1 MAKKLTKAER
11 KEARLRKGKQ
21 WLLTYTGSPKKMNK
35 HYRDR
40 CHVDAVTA
48 AKELQE
54 LGVVD
59 SVEELRQVEVHDP
72 DVTLICDIE
81 GLVNGRPATP
91 ARAKAMTVQ
100 TEYWF
105 VFVAQFLRDRL
116 LDDSIDSSWNSQR
129 SELAFLLLRDHDSA
143 YGLRFVFPRLHGFH
157 YLDGVRTQIVQEL
170 VYGHAVDARTASVC
184 LDLLISSVQ
193 VVPIKDGF

>member
-1 MAKKLTKAER
+1 
-11 KEARLRKGKQ
+11 
-21 WLLTYTGSPKKMNK
+21 
-35 HYRDR
+35 
-40 CHVDAVTA
+40 
-48 AKELQE
+48 
-54 LGVVD
+54 
-59 SVEELRQVEVHDP
+59 
-72 DVTLICDIE
+72 
-81 GLVNGRPATP
+81 
-91 ARAKAMTVQ
+91 MTVQ

-170 VYGHAVDARTASVC
+170 VYGHATASVC

-193 VVPIKDGF
+193 VVPFKDGF

>member
-1 MAKKLTKAER
+1 MV
-11 KEARLRKGKQ
+11 
-21 WLLTYTGSPKKMNK
+21 
-35 HYRDR
+35 DR
-40 CHVDAVTA
+40 
-48 AKELQE
+48 
-54 LGVVD
+54 
-59 SVEELRQVEVHDP
+59 VEELRQVEVHDP

-116 LDDSIDSSWNSQR
+116 LDDSIDSS
-129 SELAFLLLRDHDSA
+129 RDHDSA

-193 VVPIKDGF
+193 VVPFKDGF

>member
-1 MAKKLTKAER
+1 MSETTRPSLSLSDKSCRSLEWLTVSK
-11 KEARLRKGKQ
+11 
-21 WLLTYTGSPKKMNK
+21 NF
-35 HYRDR
+35 DR
-40 CHVDAVTA
+40 SRSTT
-48 AKELQE
+48 
-54 LGVVD
+54 
-59 SVEELRQVEVHDP
+59 P

-105 VFVAQFLRDRL
+105 VFVAQFLRYRL

-193 VVPIKDGF
+193 VVPFKDGF

>member
-1 MAKKLTKAER
+1 MV
-11 KEARLRKGKQ
+11 
-21 WLLTYTGSPKKMNK
+21 
-35 HYRDR
+35 DR
-40 CHVDAVTA
+40 
-48 AKELQE
+48 
-54 LGVVD
+54 
-59 SVEELRQVEVHDP
+59 VEELRQVEVHDP

-129 SELAFLLLRDHDSA
+129 SELAFLLLGRSH
-143 YGLRFVFPRLHGFH
+143 
-157 YLDGVRTQIVQEL
+157 E
-170 VYGHAVDARTASVC
+170 
-184 LDLLISSVQ
+184 
-193 VVPIKDGF
+193 

>member
-1 MAKKLTKAER
+1 MA
-11 KEARLRKGKQ
+11 
-21 WLLTYTGSPKKMNK
+21 
-35 HYRDR
+35 DR
-40 CHVDAVTA
+40 
-48 AKELQE
+48 
-54 LGVVD
+54 
-59 SVEELRQVEVHDP
+59 VEELRQVEVHDP

-193 VVPIKDGF
+193 VVPFKDGF

>member
-1 MAKKLTKAER
+1 
-11 KEARLRKGKQ
+11 
-21 WLLTYTGSPKKMNK
+21 
-35 HYRDR
+35 
-40 CHVDAVTA
+40 
-48 AKELQE
+48 
-54 LGVVD
+54 
-59 SVEELRQVEVHDP
+59 
-72 DVTLICDIE
+72 
-81 GLVNGRPATP
+81 
-91 ARAKAMTVQ
+91 MTVQ

-105 VFVAQFLRDRL
+105 VFVAQFLRDHL

-193 VVPIKDGF
+193 VVPFKDGF

>member
-1 MAKKLTKAER
+1 M
-11 KEARLRKGKQ
+11 
-21 WLLTYTGSPKKMNK
+21 
-35 HYRDR
+35 
-40 CHVDAVTA
+40 
-48 AKELQE
+48 
-54 LGVVD
+54 VD

-116 LDDSIDSSWNSQR
+116 LGKLFKTPI
-129 SELAFLLLRDHDSA
+129 SERW
-143 YGLRFVFPRLHGFH
+143 GK
-157 YLDGVRTQIVQEL
+157 QI
-170 VYGHAVDARTASVC
+170 C
-184 LDLLISSVQ
+184 LNE
-193 VVPIKDGF
+193 